1 MGKIQIVVFVI
12 AKSPKIK
19 ANESGAMVASWSV
32 ASRLVHS
39 TPDSTPDRAVL
50 LQTLAGDIVL
60 CSWARQLTPTVPLS
74 TKVYECVL
82 AN

>member
-50 LQTLAGDIVL
+50 VQTLAGDIVVFL
-60 CSWARQLTPTVPLS
+60 GKTLNSHSASLHQGV
-74 TKVYECVL
+74 
-82 AN
+82 